1 EDKRAE
7 MLEMARVWDRS
18 ALGIFRGAVHWPVPD
33 LARKQEQEVERL
45 LARLRSTLISWPAVL
60 EKCVPCVDD
69 DAAHLMIG
77 EFATTQLV
85 CQQFDESRSLVRCDQ
100 SNDIF
105 DNVDA

>member
-1 EDKRAE
+1 
-7 MLEMARVWDRS
+7 MASTRIIQF
-18 ALGIFRGAVHWPVPD
+18 APY

-85 CQQFDESRSLVRCDQ
+85 CQHFAESSSLVRCEQ

-105 DNVDA
+105 DNVDRR

>member
-1 EDKRAE
+1 
-7 MLEMARVWDRS
+7 MASTRIIQF
-18 ALGIFRGAVHWPVPD
+18 APY

-45 LARLRSTLISWPAVL
+45 LARLIDSPLVDTLISWPAVL

-85 CQQFDESRSLVRCDQ
+85 CQHFAESSSLVRCDQ

-105 DNVDA
+105 DNVGA

>member
-1 EDKRAE
+1 

-45 LARLRSTLISWPAVL
+45 LARLIDSPLVDTLISWPALL

-85 CQQFDESRSLVRCDQ
+85 CQHFAESSPLVRCDQ

-105 DNVDA
+105 DNVDRR